1 MILALD
7 TNIISYALK
16 KKYDINAKLLQAV
29 RTHTP
34 LVIPPITYYE
44 TLRGLLAVNA
54 VRQLQVFEQFCHA
67 IQMPDMSRDD
77 WRAAARL
84 YAELKTKG
92 RPMGDADLLQAAF
105 CLHHG
110 YTLVTHNTDHFSHLS
125 KLALIDWVKK

>member
-16 KKYDINAKLLQAV
+16 KKYAINEKLLQVV
-29 RTHTP
+29 RTHTL

-54 VRQLQVFEQFCHA
+54 TQQLQVFEQFCQA
-67 IQMPDMSRDD
+67 MQMPDMSRDD
-77 WRAAARL
+77 WRAAAQL

-92 RPMGDADLLQAAF
+92 HPMEDTDLLQAAF

-125 KLALIDWVKK
+125 KLALADWVKE

>member
-16 KKYDINAKLLQAV
+16 KKHGINEKLLQAV
-29 RTHTP
+29 KTHIP

-54 VRQLQVFEQFCHA
+54 ARQIQVFEQFCRA
-67 IQMPDMSRDD
+67 IQMPDMSSGD
-77 WRAAARL
+77 WRAAAWL
-84 YAELKTKG
+84 YAELKAKG
-92 RPMGDADLLQAAF
+92 RPMEDTDLLQAAF

-110 YTLVTHNTDHFSHLS
+110 YTLVTHNTDHFSHMP
-125 KLALIDWVKK
+125 KLVITDWVK

>member
-1 MILALD
+1 MMLALD

-16 KKYDINAKLLQAV
+16 KKHGINEKLLMAV
-29 RTHTP
+29 RVHTP

-54 VRQLQVFEQFCHA
+54 ARQLQVFEQFCLA
-67 IQMPDMSRDD
+67 MQMPDMGKDD
-77 WRAAARL
+77 WRAAAWL

-92 RPMGDADLLQAAF
+92 RPMEDTDLLQAAF

-110 YTLVTHNTDHFSHLS
+110 YTLVTHNTDHFSHLP
-125 KLALIDWVKK
+125 KLALTDWVKE

>member
-16 KKYDINAKLLQAV
+16 KKYGINEKLLQAV

-54 VRQLQVFEQFCHA
+54 ARQIQVFEQFCRA
-67 IQMPDMSRDD
+67 MRMPDMGRDD
-77 WRAAARL
+77 WSAAARL

-92 RPMGDADLLQAAF
+92 RPMEDTDLLQAAF

-110 YTLVTHNTDHFSHLS
+110 YTLVTHNTDHFAHLS
-125 KLALIDWVKK
+125 NLVLADWVKE